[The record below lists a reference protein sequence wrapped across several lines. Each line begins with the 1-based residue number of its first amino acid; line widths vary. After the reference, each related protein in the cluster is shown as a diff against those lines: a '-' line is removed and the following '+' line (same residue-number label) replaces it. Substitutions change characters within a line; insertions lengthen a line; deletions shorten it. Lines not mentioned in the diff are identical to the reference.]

1 MAVPS
6 SGEITLVG
14 IFSEKNENDYTANNP
29 DGETDFSL
37 AGLSRNNIDDS
48 SGGEININANASP
61 KPDDS
66 APFRMSEFYGYD
78 HDAVGTSFSSMYSAF
93 SQAILTT
100 TAAAYSLVRTFVV
113 VNGSGAV
120 TVSIGSIAPNSGTL
134 SVAASS
140 TGDPG
145 TSGTDNSGT
154 GWVTEGTTLS
164 HTPTLWSQSGT
175 TIYLRFRVNPAP
187 SATSD
192 VRTVTI
198 SNNGASTS
206 GGDVTIVTNA
216 PKSDMRLKTNID
228 RIGYSDMNIPI
239 YLFNYKN
246 DLNTTYK
253 GVMAQD
259 LLELGFDSSVILDS
273 DGYYSVD
280 YNSIDVDME
289 RV

>member
-1 MAVPS
+1 MAVPG
-6 SGEITLVG
+6 SGQLSLLAI
-14 IFSEKNENDYTANNP
+14 KNELDEDDYTAGESYNNVSLTNLSDGTDGTINTNNDAADRP
-29 DGETDFSL
+29 DG
-37 AGLSRNNIDDS
+37 
-48 SGGEININANASP
+48 
-61 KPDDS
+61 S
-66 APFRMSEFYGYD
+66 APHAMSEFYSYN
-78 HDAVGTSFSSMYSAF
+78 HTAAGTSFSSVYSNFTLSVA
-93 SQAILTT
+93 TN
-100 TAAAYSLVRTFVV
+100 TAAGYSSAKTFSV

-120 TVSIGSIAPNSGTL
+120 TVSIGSIAPNTGTL

-145 TSGTDNSGT
+145 TSGTANSGT
-154 GWVTEGTTLS
+154 GFVNEGSTLS
-164 HTPTLWSQSGT
+164 HTPAFWSASGT
-175 TIYLRFRVNPAP
+175 TIYLRFKLVPHT
-187 SATSD
+187 SAASD
-192 VRTVTI
+192 TRTVTI

-206 GGDVTIVTNA
+206 GGTVYCESNP
-216 PKSDMRLKTNID
+216 PKSDIRLKTNID
-228 RIGYSDMNIPI
+228 RIGYSGMNIPI

-259 LLELGFDSSVILDS
+259 LLELGFDDSVILDS

>member
-6 SGEITLVG
+6 SGEITLDG
-14 IFSEKNENDYTANNP
+14 IFTEKNESDYDAMFAEENII
-29 DGETDFSL
+29 SL
-37 AGLSRNNIDDS
+37 AGLSRDNIDDS
-48 SGGEININANASP
+48 DGGEININQNSTSKPNDSP
-61 KPDDS
+61 
-66 APFRMSEFYGYD
+66 PFQMSEFYGYD
-78 HDAVGTSFSSMYSAF
+78 HDAASSTSFSSMYSSF

-100 TAAAYSLVRTFVV
+100 TAAAYSLVKTFVV
-113 VNGSGAV
+113 VNGSGAL
-120 TVSIGSIAPNSGTL
+120 TISIGSIAPNSGTL

-145 TSGTDNSGT
+145 TSGTANSGT
-154 GWVTEGTTLS
+154 GWVTEASTLS

-187 SATSD
+187 SANSD
-192 VRTVTI
+192 ARTVTI
-198 SNNGASTS
+198 SNNGVSTS
-206 GGDVTIVTNA
+206 GGNVTIVTNA

-239 YLFNYKN
+239 YLFNYKD

-259 LLELGFDSSVILDS
+259 LLELGFNSSVILDS

>member
-14 IFSEKNENDYTANNP
+14 IFSEKNESDYTAFNT
-29 DGETDFSL
+29 DSETDISL
-37 AGLSRNNIDDS
+37 AGLSRDNIDDS
-48 SGGEININANASP
+48 SGGEININQSSTS
-61 KPDDS
+61 KPDDQP
-66 APFRMSEFYGYD
+66 PFQMSEFYGYD
-78 HDAVGTSFSSMYSAF
+78 HDAVSTSFSSVYSAF
-93 SQAILTT
+93 TIVGVSNVASTV
-100 TAAAYSLVRTFVV
+100 SNVRTFSV
-113 VNGSGAV
+113 VNGSGAL
-120 TVSIGSIAPNSGTL
+120 TINIGSLRANTGTL
-134 SVAASS
+134 AVAASS

-145 TSGTDNSGT
+145 TNGTGNSGT
-154 GWVTEGTTLS
+154 GFVNEGTTLT

-175 TIYLRFRVNPAP
+175 TIYLRFKYFTHS
-187 SATSD
+187 SATTAD
-192 VRTVTI
+192 VRTVTHTV
-198 SNNGASTS
+198 NSTS
-206 GGDVTIVTNA
+206 NTVNVTVQTNA
-216 PKSDMRLKTNID
+216 AKSDMRLKTNID

-239 YLFNYKN
+239 YLFNYKD

-259 LLELGFDSSVILDS
+259 LLELGFNNSVILDS

>member
-6 SGEITLVG
+6 SGQITMVG
-14 IFSEKNENDYTANNP
+14 IFSEKNEDDYSAMYAEENNI
-29 DGETDFSL
+29 SL
-37 AGLSRNNIDDS
+37 RGLSSNSHDDS
-48 SGGEININANASP
+48 DGGNMNLNSNSTSRP
-61 KPDDS
+61 NQS
-66 APFRMSEFYGYD
+66 APHSMSEFYGYD
-78 HDAVGTSFSSMYSAF
+78 NDQTGTSFSSMYSAF
-93 SQAILTT
+93 THTILTT
-100 TAAAYSLVRTFVV
+100 TAAAYNSVKTFVV

-145 TSGTDNSGT
+145 TSGTANSAT

-164 HTPTLWSQSGT
+164 HTPSSWGSSK
-175 TIYLRFRVNPAP
+175 TIYLRFRLTPAP

-198 SNNGASTS
+198 SNNGVSTS
-206 GGDVTIVTNA
+206 GGNVTCTTNA
-216 PKSDMRLKTNID
+216 PKSDIRFKTNID

-239 YLFNYKN
+239 YLFNYKD

-259 LLELGFDSSVILDS
+259 LLKLGFKDSVIVGD
-273 DGYYSVD
+273 DGYYRVD
-280 YNSIDVDME
+280 YSKLDVE
-289 RV
+289 LEKV